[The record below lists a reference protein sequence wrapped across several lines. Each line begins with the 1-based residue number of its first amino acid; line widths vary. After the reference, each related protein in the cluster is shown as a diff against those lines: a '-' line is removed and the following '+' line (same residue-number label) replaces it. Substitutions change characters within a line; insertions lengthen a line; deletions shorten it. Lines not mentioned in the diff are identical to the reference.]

1 MRPSL
6 ARPHMCYAMRSPTAC
21 ADRHDAYLP
30 STRTFHTCE
39 DDDEG
44 EEMMMIMMMIMVTRI
59 RVMMNHDD
67 DGDDDDDDDDFD
79 AYGLMVKN

>member
-44 EEMMMIMMMIMVTRI
+44 EEE
-59 RVMMNHDD
+59 NDDDHDD
-67 DGDDDDDDDDFD
+67 DYGDKDKGDDES
-79 AYGLMVKN
+79 